1 MASLLEDI
9 ESKANNPGLIKIM
22 TEQKIDTA
30 NKQIQSYDSGGLSID
45 GNYTQFPCLIFGT
58 TIKTDI
64 LPLKFEL
71 FNNEHLSILEQ
82 LSPELIL
89 VGTGTHQQFP
99 NPQQISSERAIE
111 FMDTGSACRVFNILT
126 AENRLVLAALFPV

>member
-30 NKQIQSYDSGGLSID
+30 NKQIQSYDSRGISID

-58 TIKTDI
+58 TIRTDI

-71 FNNEHLSILEQ
+71 FNNEHLNILEQ

-99 NPQQISSERAIE
+99 KPQQVNYERAIE
-111 FMDTGSACRVFNILT
+111 FMDTGSACRVFNILLT
-126 AENRLVLAALFPV
+126 EDRLVLAALFPA

>member
-1 MASLLEDI
+1 MASVLEDI
-9 ESKANNPGLIKIM
+9 ELEANNPGLVKIM
-22 TEQKIDTA
+22 TERKTDTT
-30 NKQIQSYDSGGLSID
+30 NQQIQSYDSCGLSID
-45 GNYTQFPCLIFGT
+45 NNYTKFPCLIFGA
-58 TIKTDI
+58 TIRTDV

-71 FNNEHLSILEQ
+71 LNDEHLNILEQ

-99 NPQQISSERAIE
+99 KPQQVNSERAIE

-126 AENRLVLAALFPV
+126 TEDRLVLAALFPA

>member
-111 FMDTGSACRVFNILT
+111 FMDTGSACRVFNILL
-126 AENRLVLAALFPV
+126 AEDRLVLAALFPA

>member
-1 MASLLEDI
+1 
-9 ESKANNPGLIKIM
+9 M
-22 TEQKIDTA
+22 TEQKTDTA
-30 NKQIQSYDSGGLSID
+30 NKQIQSYDSRGLFIEGS
-45 GNYTQFPCLIFGT
+45 YTQFPCFIFGI
-58 TIKTDI
+58 TIRTDI
-64 LPLKFEL
+64 LPLRFEL
-71 FNNEHLSILEQ
+71 LNDEHLNILDQ

>member
-45 GNYTQFPCLIFGT
+45 GNYTQFPCLIFGS
-58 TIKTDI
+58 TIRTDI

-71 FNNEHLSILEQ
+71 FNNEHLNILEQ

-89 VGTGTHQQFP
+89 VGTGAHQQFP
-99 NPQQISSERAIE
+99 KPQQVNSGCAIE
-111 FMDTGSACRVFNILT
+111 FMDTGSACRVFNILLS
-126 AENRLVLAALFPV
+126 EDRLVLAALFPG

>member
-1 MASLLEDI
+1 
-9 ESKANNPGLIKIM
+9 M
-22 TEQKIDTA
+22 TEQKTDTA
-30 NKQIQSYDSGGLSID
+30 NKQIQSYDSLGLSID
-45 GNYTQFPCLIFGT
+45 GSYTQFPCLIFGT
-58 TIKTDI
+58 VIRTDI

-71 FNNEHLSILEQ
+71 FNDEHLNILER

-99 NPQQISSERAIE
+99 KPQQVSSQRAIE

-126 AENRLVLAALFPV
+126 AEDRHVLAALFPA

>member
-99 NPQQISSERAIE
+99 KPQQVSSQRAIE

-126 AENRLVLAALFPV
+126 AEDRHVLAALFPA